1 MEGLLF
7 VVGALAVLFLATRW
21 GGDLFARQVRRGP
34 EQEVEPPG
42 ERSAPDDWP
51 RDGGDNPRAP

>member
-7 VVGALAVLFLATRW
+7 VVGVLAVLFLATRW
-21 GGDLFARQVRRGP
+21 GARIFRRQSARGP
-34 EQEVEPPG
+34 EHEVDPPG
-42 ERSAPDDWP
+42 ERSAPDEWP

>member
-7 VVGALAVLFLATRW
+7 TIGALVVIAIVIGLIPRRK
-21 GGDLFARQVRRGP
+21 GDAQGP
-34 EQEVEPPG
+34 EQTTDPPG
-42 ERSAPDDWP
+42 ERTPPDDWP

>member
-7 VVGALAVLFLATRW
+7 VVGIVAVLFLATRW
-21 GGDLFARQVRRGP
+21 GADIFRRRS
-34 EQEVEPPG
+34 EQAPPQQVEPPG

>member
-7 VVGALAVLFLATRW
+7 TIALVAAIVFAAVRW
-21 GGDLFARQVRRGP
+21 RRSGTSRP
-34 EQEVEPPG
+34 PQSTEPPG

-51 RDGGDNPRAP
+51 RDGGDNPPAP

>member
-1 MEGLLF
+1 
-7 VVGALAVLFLATRW
+7 VN
-21 GGDLFARQVRRGP
+21 RQP
-34 EQEVEPPG
+34 EQRVEPPG

>member
-1 MEGLLF
+1 MEGLF
-7 VVGALAVLFLATRW
+7 FTLAAIVAIAIGIGLYP
-21 GGDLFARQVRRGP
+21 RRKKDTQGP
-34 EQEVEPPG
+34 KQTTEPPG

>member
-7 VVGALAVLFLATRW
+7 TIGALVVIAIVVGILPRRK
-21 GGDLFARQVRRGP
+21 GDARGP
-34 EQEVEPPG
+34 EQTTDPPG
-42 ERSAPDDWP
+42 DRSAPDDWP

>member
-1 MEGLLF
+1 MVEGAFFLIA
-7 VVGALAVLFLATRW
+7 VIVAIVLAVFGSRRK
-21 GGDLFARQVRRGP
+21 RQQGP
-34 EQEVEPPG
+34 VQTTEPPG